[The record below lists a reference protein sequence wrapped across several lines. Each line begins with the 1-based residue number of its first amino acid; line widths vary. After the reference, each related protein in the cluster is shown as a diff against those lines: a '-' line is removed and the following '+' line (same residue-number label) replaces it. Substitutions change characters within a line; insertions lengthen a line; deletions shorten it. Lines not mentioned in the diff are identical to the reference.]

1 MQRLTILLA
10 ILSAY
15 FLSGCAATKQPLP
28 SCDLTFPPQEVMRTG
43 NYEGFLA
50 KNELLLTDC
59 TGTNCCEVAL
69 FNLGFVHGYSK
80 SPYYNQAK
88 ALKYFGNLVK
98 DYPKSPLSYESL
110 AWMDLIGKN
119 LALDEEKASLNKKR
133 RRLQSLLKSKS
144 TTIDELREQLKK
156 SRDIDV
162 EMGLKEREVLY

>member
-10 ILSAY
+10 ILCAY
-15 FLSGCAATKQPLP
+15 CLSGCAANKQQLP
-28 SCDLTFPPQEVMRTG
+28 SCDLTFPPQEVMKTE

-59 TGTNCCEVAL
+59 KGFNCCEVVL

-80 SPYYNQAK
+80 SPFYDQAK
-88 ALKYFGNLVK
+88 ALKYFGELVK
-98 DYPKSPLSYESL
+98 DYPQSPLSYESL
-110 AWMDLIGKN
+110 AWMDLITKN
-119 LALDEEKASLNKKR
+119 VALDKENTSLNKKR

-144 TTIDELREQLKK
+144 TTIDELRDQMKK

-162 EMGLKEREVLY
+162 EMGIKEREILY